1 MIDNEFGAAEHID
14 IGHQP
19 LDISIAV
26 DSPEYTALVS
36 FDSGLVLLNGLNILS
51 KIDLGYPVAA
61 AVISPDGREAIVG
74 GQDGKL
80 HVYTIS
86 EGSSLKEEAVLEKH
100 RGAVTVIRYSP
111 DSTMFASG
119 DANREAVVWDRE
131 TKQVTAV

>member
-1 MIDNEFGAAEHID
+1 MTDNEFGAAEHID

-86 EGSSLKEEAVLEKH
+86 EGNSLKEEAVLEKH